1 MALKF
6 GTKLGTLRP
15 SHRRL
20 WPRRSRKGRA
30 NDTRLDRCVAINVIH
45 SNLSCT
51 PELKNRFE
59 REARVLSSLSHPH
72 ICALHDVGINGQLE
86 FLVMELL
93 DGETLLARLR
103 KGPLPVS
110 AVVRLGIEL
119 ADALAAA
126 HRLGVIHRD
135 LKPSNI
141 MLTAN
146 GAKLNFGLAKSEHS
160 KPRY

>member
-1 MALKF
+1 M
-6 GTKLGTLRP
+6 
-15 SHRRL
+15 
-20 WPRRSRKGRA
+20 RSNKR
-30 NDTRLDRCVAINVIH
+30 NP

-59 REARVLSSLSHPH
+59 RETRVLSSLSHPH

>member
-1 MALKF
+1 
-6 GTKLGTLRP
+6 
-15 SHRRL
+15 
-20 WPRRSRKGRA
+20 
-30 NDTRLDRCVAINVIH
+30 
-45 SNLSCT
+45 
-51 PELKNRFE
+51 
-59 REARVLSSLSHPH
+59 
-72 ICALHDVGINGQLE
+72 
-86 FLVMELL
+86 MELL

>member
-1 MALKF
+1 M
-6 GTKLGTLRP
+6 
-15 SHRRL
+15 
-20 WPRRSRKGRA
+20 RSNKR
-30 NDTRLDRCVAINVIH
+30 NP

-59 REARVLSSLSHPH
+59 RETRVLSSLSHPH
-72 ICALHDVGINGQLE
+72 LCALHDVGINGQLE